1 MYIYTTICIKEK
13 QEKTV
18 HMFKNPFFPT
28 VFYIKRKVISCKFR
42 IKFVL
47 FCSKKA
53 QNKSIG
59 ICFVLILFQLHM
71 RVFYDLLEICEGFYF
86 FTVMR
91 IIQME

>member
-28 VFYIKRKVISCKFR
+28 VFYKKKTKNSFKFR

-47 FCSKKA
+47 FYLDK
-53 QNKSIG
+53 N
-59 ICFVLILFQLHM
+59 L
-71 RVFYDLLEICEGFYF
+71 FYDF
-86 FTVMR
+86 FMVH
-91 IIQME
+91 